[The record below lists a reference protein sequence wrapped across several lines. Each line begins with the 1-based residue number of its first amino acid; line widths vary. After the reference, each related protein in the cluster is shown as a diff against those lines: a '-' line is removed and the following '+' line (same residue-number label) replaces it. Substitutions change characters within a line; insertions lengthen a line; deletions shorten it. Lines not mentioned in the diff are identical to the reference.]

1 MGREKRTQPGPRG
14 TAKDRHKKAG
24 KVSKPI
30 DRSAPL
36 PPGLVAAKP
45 VTAIAGNKH
54 QSYFEFIENKERKK
68 PLLLENTTNTD
79 PPPGM
84 RYIPIGN
91 PELTERCQD
100 ISRELGASVYIV
112 TKAKKDASDLSLQIH
127 RVGYHIR
134 ENIVDRALA
143 ELGLTDVYVPELIG
157 QGDGGLVEKIPDD
170 QNEIDKQADAAL
182 RELFPRIPNT
192 DRQQIIDHAFQ
203 KVGGTAKEA
212 QKHRGSADRLSQGR
226 HFKGDLVVGLQQD
239 LSLSR
244 RVQLAVLAHIRHNHT
259 RYDELLRET
268 TWHNARRA
276 TEQLCL
282 DILVKWRG
290 DDENGRNQ
298 LDEILREVVVL
309 SDDSDD
315 EDSGEEPDS
324 ESSEILIDRSHNAG
338 RVSASAAPQ
347 NVANS
352 RKRLS
357 TAVLSRPGSPV
368 PHATPGTSRRLAK
381 RARKRAKHRERNFS
395 RYEAARDAAWD
406 NAMQRQR
413 APDGRSGQPGM
424 ADSSASHG
432 AYPQGRPVAPVENRA
447 SVNDGGHPHPQLR
460 PLPGQFGDSL
470 YENRQLMDGAYAAR
484 PQPTRSQYVPSSS
497 TMQKVNDSSNT
508 LGHGP
513 MNHGNSRAPESHQLQ
528 DFLHPSIEPRSP
540 DSLRPPSRFTRG
552 MVEYTE
558 RRGDD
563 LQYRLNSPLRG
574 PVVREEHH
582 LHRPQIHQ
590 SYPVYARTLH
600 GDQDLVRA
608 PGMSYHSVPQDPP
621 RPAGYQPS
629 RDHGS
634 VRPHGHVDRIPH
646 QDGQYGRRHGSVLGE
661 KANPIMIE
669 DQNVHPG
676 TVYLRTGESVR
687 DRFGPNVEILAVRR
701 PRRDD
706 GPDPYRPVPVDE
718 GFIRLRED
726 RPTEQRNGLAE
737 EGFLRLREGTVAR
750 PGPSA
755 FANHARPPLDDYRT
769 HDLPQFRPTDFPGQ
783 TMYVRRA
790 ERPPPADLSHHGS
803 GYERVERVRVERGVQ
818 REFPAPV
825 YNRAEHMVFLF
836 TDTRGRCQGWGTNSG
851 STNTYH
857 HNPLHSATGHAQTT
871 T

>member
-45 VTAIAGNKH
+45 VNAIASNKH

-170 QNEIDKQADAAL
+170 QDEIDKQADAAL

-203 KVGGTAKEA
+203 K
-212 QKHRGSADRLSQGR
+212 GR

-324 ESSEILIDRSHNAG
+324 ESSEILIDRSHNTG
-338 RVSASAAPQ
+338 RVSAPAAPQ

-413 APDGRSGQPGM
+413 APDGRSDQPGM

-432 AYPQGRPVAPVENRA
+432 AYPPGRPAAPVENRA
-447 SVNDGGHPHPQLR
+447 PVNDGGHPYPQLR
-460 PLPGQFGDSL
+460 PLSGQFGDIF
-470 YENRQLMDGAYAAR
+470 YENGQHVNGTYPAR
-484 PQPTRSQYVPSSS
+484 PQPTRSQYVPSGS
-497 TMQKVNDSSNT
+497 TMQKVNDTGSSFSR
-508 LGHGP
+508 GP
-513 MNHGNSRAPESHQLQ
+513 MTHGSARVPESHQLQ
-528 DFLHPSIEPRSP
+528 DLLHPSIEPRSP

-563 LQYRLNSPLRG
+563 LQYRLNSPPRG
-574 PVVREEHH
+574 PVVREEHY
-582 LHRPQIHQ
+582 LHRPQVHQ
-590 SYPVYARTLH
+590 SYPVHARAPI

-608 PGMSYHSVPQDPP
+608 PEMSYHSVPQDAA
-621 RPAGYQPS
+621 RPAGYQPA
-629 RDHGS
+629 RDYGTAG
-634 VRPHGHVDRIPH
+634 PHGHVDRIPH
-646 QDGQYGRRHGSVLGE
+646 QEGQYGRRHGSVLGE

-669 DQNVHPG
+669 DQNVHQG

-687 DRFGPNVEILAVRR
+687 DRFGPDAEILAVRR
-701 PRRDD
+701 PRRDN
-706 GPDPYRPVPVDE
+706 GPDPHRPIAMDE

-737 EGFLRLREGTVAR
+737 EGFLRLRERTVAR

-755 FANHARPPLDDYRT
+755 FANHARPSFNDYRT
-769 HDLPQFRPTDFPGQ
+769 YDPPQFRPADVPAQ
-783 TMYVRRA
+783 AVYVRRA
-790 ERPPPADLSHHGS
+790 ERPPPADLSYHGP
-803 GYERVERVRVERGVQ
+803 GYERVERVRAERVVQ
-818 REFPAPV
+818 RDLPSPV
-825 YNRAEHMVFLF
+825 YGGA
-836 TDTRGRCQGWGTNSG
+836 
-851 STNTYH
+851 
-857 HNPLHSATGHAQTT
+857 
-871 T
+871 

>member
-24 KVSKPI
+24 KVSKSI

-45 VTAIAGNKH
+45 VNAMVSNKH
-54 QSYFEFIENKERKK
+54 QTYFEFIENKERKK

-112 TKAKKDASDLSLQIH
+112 TKAKKDASDLSQQIH

-143 ELGLTDVYVPELIG
+143 ELGLTDIYVPELIG

-170 QNEIDKQADAAL
+170 QHEIDKQADAAL

-203 KVGGTAKEA
+203 K
-212 QKHRGSADRLSQGR
+212 GR
-226 HFKGDLVVGLQQD
+226 QFKGDPVVGLQQD

-309 SDDSDD
+309 SDDSDE

-324 ESSEILIDRSHNAG
+324 ESSEIDRSHNTGG
-338 RVSASAAPQ
+338 RALASVPPQ
-347 NVANS
+347 NVANN

-357 TAVLSRPGSPV
+357 TAVLSHPGSPV
-368 PHATPGTSRRLAK
+368 SHATPGTSKRVAK

-413 APDGRSGQPGM
+413 APGGRPDQPGI

-432 AYPQGRPVAPVENRA
+432 AYLQGRPVPLVENRA
-447 SVNDGGHPHPQLR
+447 PVNDGGHPLPQPR
-460 PLPGQFGDSL
+460 PLPGKFSGDF
-470 YENRQLMDGAYAAR
+470 YEDRQHLDGAYAAR
-484 PQPTRSQYVPSSS
+484 PWPTQSQHMPLGPP
-497 TMQKVNDSSNT
+497 MHKVNDTSNA
-508 LGHGP
+508 LNRGP
-513 MNHGNSRAPESHQLQ
+513 MNHGKLESHKLQ
-528 DFLHPSIEPRSP
+528 DLLHPSIEPQSPDPRSP
-540 DSLRPPSRFTRG
+540 SRYTRG

-563 LQYRLNSPLRG
+563 LQYRLNSPPRG
-574 PVVREEHH
+574 PVARDGHH
-582 LHRPQIHQ
+582 SHRPQIDQ
-590 SYPVYARTLH
+590 AYPVHARAPH
-600 GDQDLVRA
+600 VGQDRVRA
-608 PGMSYHSVPQDPP
+608 PEMKYHNVPKDTP
-621 RPAGYQPS
+621 RLAGYQPA
-629 RDHGS
+629 RDHASAIPYG
-634 VRPHGHVDRIPH
+634 RIDGIPH
-646 QDGQYGRRHGSVLGE
+646 QESQYGRRHGSVSGG

-669 DQNVHPG
+669 DQNVHQG
-676 TVYLRTGESVR
+676 TIYLRTSEGAR
-687 DRFGPNVEILAVRR
+687 DRFGPDLEILAVRR
-701 PRRDD
+701 PRHGD
-706 GPDPYRPVPVDE
+706 GPDPQRPIPMDE

-726 RPTEQRNGLAE
+726 RPTEPRNGLAE
-737 EGFLRLREGTVAR
+737 EGFLRLRERTVVR

-755 FANHARPPLDDYRT
+755 YASHVRPSFDDSRT
-769 HDLPQFRPTDFPGQ
+769 HDAPRFRPADVPGQ
-783 TMYVRRA
+783 AIYVRRA
-790 ERPPPADLSHHGS
+790 ERLPPADLSYHGP
-803 GYERVERVRVERGVQ
+803 GYERVDRAGAERVIRRD
-818 REFPAPV
+818 FPPPMYGGA
-825 YNRAEHMVFLF
+825 
-836 TDTRGRCQGWGTNSG
+836 
-851 STNTYH
+851 
-857 HNPLHSATGHAQTT
+857 
-871 T
+871 

>member
-1 MGREKRTQPGPRG
+1 MPGPRG
-14 TAKDRHKKAG
+14 TAKDRHKKAS

-45 VTAIAGNKH
+45 VNAIVSNKH
-54 QSYFEFIENKERKK
+54 QSYFEFIENTERKK
-68 PLLLENTTNTD
+68 PLLLENTTNTE

-112 TKAKKDASDLSLQIH
+112 TKAKKDASDLSQQIH

-134 ENIVDRALA
+134 ENIVDQALA
-143 ELGLTDVYVPELIG
+143 ELGLTDIYVPELIG

-170 QNEIDKQADAAL
+170 QTEIDKQADAAL

-203 KVGGTAKEA
+203 K
-212 QKHRGSADRLSQGR
+212 GR
-226 HFKGDLVVGLQQD
+226 QFKGDPVVGLQQD

-315 EDSGEEPDS
+315 DESGEEPDS

-338 RVSASAAPQ
+338 GRALASVPPQ
-347 NVANS
+347 NFANN

-357 TAVLSRPGSPV
+357 TAVLSHPGSPV
-368 PHATPGTSRRLAK
+368 PHATPGTSRRVAK

-413 APDGRSGQPGM
+413 VPGGRPDQAGA
-424 ADSSASHG
+424 ADSSASHD
-432 AYPQGRPVAPVENRA
+432 AYPQGRPVALVENRA
-447 SVNDGGHPHPQLR
+447 PVNNGGLPLPQPR
-460 PLPGQFGDSL
+460 PLPGKFSSDF
-470 YENRQLMDGAYAAR
+470 YEDRQHVDGAYAAR
-484 PQPTRSQYVPSSS
+484 PWPTQSQHVPLGPL
-497 TMQKVNDSSNT
+497 MQKVNDTSNT
-508 LGHGP
+508 LSRGP
-513 MNHGNSRAPESHQLQ
+513 INHGKAESHKLQ

-540 DSLRPPSRFTRG
+540 DPLRSPSRYTRG
-552 MVEYTE
+552 MVDYTE

-563 LQYRLNSPLRG
+563 AQYRLHSPPRA
-574 PVVREEHH
+574 PVVRDGHH
-582 LHRPQIHQ
+582 SQRPQIHQ
-590 SYPVYARTLH
+590 SYPAHARAPH
-600 GDQDLVRA
+600 IDQDRVRV
-608 PGMSYHSVPQDPP
+608 PEMTYHNVPQDAPLT
-621 RPAGYQPS
+621 AGYQPARNYDS
-629 RDHGS
+629 AI
-634 VRPHGHVDRIPH
+634 PYGHVDRIPH
-646 QDGQYGRRHGSVLGE
+646 HESQYGQRHGSVPGE

-669 DQNVHPG
+669 ERDVHQG
-676 TVYLRTGESVR
+676 TLYPRMGESVR
-687 DRFGPNVEILAVRR
+687 DRFGPDVEILTVRR
-701 PRRDD
+701 PRRGD
-706 GPDPYRPVPVDE
+706 GSDPQRSIPMDE

-726 RPTEQRNGLAE
+726 RPTEPRNGLAE
-737 EGFLRLREGTVAR
+737 EGFLRLRERTVIR
-750 PGPSA
+750 PGPPAYAS
-755 FANHARPPLDDYRT
+755 HARPSFDDPRT
-769 HDLPQFRPTDFPGQ
+769 HDPPRFQPTDVPGQ
-783 TMYVRRA
+783 AIYVRRA
-790 ERPPPADLSHHGS
+790 DRPPPADLPYHGPRYE
-803 GYERVERVRVERGVQ
+803 GVNRAGAERVIQ
-818 REFPAPV
+818 RDLPPPAFGGAPIEYHEHHLSQGAYGIAV
-825 YNRAEHMVFLF
+825 HRHASQMPSAGDPFGLNQYLPTQRRWPRANDDVIVLE
-836 TDTRGRCQGWGTNSG
+836 
-851 STNTYH
+851 
-857 HNPLHSATGHAQTT
+857 
-871 T
+871 

>member
-14 TAKDRHKKAG
+14 AAKDRHKKAG

-45 VTAIAGNKH
+45 VKAITNTKH

-143 ELGLTDVYVPELIG
+143 ELGLHDVYVPELIG
-157 QGDGGLVEKIPDD
+157 QGDGGLVEKIPDGQD
-170 QNEIDKQADAAL
+170 EIDKQADAAL

-203 KVGGTAKEA
+203 K
-212 QKHRGSADRLSQGR
+212 GR

-268 TWHNARRA
+268 SWHNARRA

-315 EDSGEEPDS
+315 EESGEEPDS
-324 ESSEILIDRSHNAG
+324 ESSEILIDRPHNTG
-338 RVSASAAPQ
+338 RVSAPAASQ
-347 NVANS
+347 NVAS
-352 RKRLS
+352 HRKRLS
-357 TAVLSRPGSPV
+357 MAILSRPGSPV
-368 PHATPGTSRRLAK
+368 PHATPGTSKRIAK
-381 RARKRAKHRERNFS
+381 RARKRANHRERNFS

-406 NAMQRQR
+406 SAMRRQR
-413 APDGRSGQPGM
+413 APDCRSDQPGM

-432 AYPQGRPVAPVENRA
+432 RPAAPVDNGA
-447 SVNDGGHPHPQLR
+447 PVNDDGHPHPQAR
-460 PLPGQFGDSL
+460 PLPGQFGNNL
-470 YENRQLMDGAYAAR
+470 IAH
-484 PQPTRSQYVPSSS
+484 
-497 TMQKVNDSSNT
+497 K
-508 LGHGP
+508 
-513 MNHGNSRAPESHQLQ
+513 
-528 DFLHPSIEPRSP
+528 
-540 DSLRPPSRFTRG
+540 
-552 MVEYTE
+552 
-558 RRGDD
+558 
-563 LQYRLNSPLRG
+563 
-574 PVVREEHH
+574 EE
-582 LHRPQIHQ
+582 
-590 SYPVYARTLH
+590 
-600 GDQDLVRA
+600 
-608 PGMSYHSVPQDPP
+608 
-621 RPAGYQPS
+621 
-629 RDHGS
+629 
-634 VRPHGHVDRIPH
+634 
-646 QDGQYGRRHGSVLGE
+646 QYGRLDRVLGE
-661 KANPIMIE
+661 KAYPIMIE
-669 DQNVHPG
+669 DQTVHPA
-676 TVYLRTGESVR
+676 TTYRTGESVR
-687 DRFGPNVEILAVRR
+687 DRFRPGVEILAVRR
-701 PRRDD
+701 PRHDD
-706 GPDPYRPVPVDE
+706 GPEIYRPIPMDE

-737 EGFLRLREGTVAR
+737 EGFLRLRECPVTR
-750 PGPSA
+750 PGPTFGDHRA
-755 FANHARPPLDDYRT
+755 YDM
-769 HDLPQFRPTDFPGQ
+769 PQFRPVDVPGQ
-783 TMYVRRA
+783 AVYVRRA
-790 ERPPPADLSHHGS
+790 ERPPPAELSYRGPGHGRVE
-803 GYERVERVRVERGVQ
+803 GFRPERVVQ
-818 REFPAPV
+818 GDFLSSADGQSNIVNTIHRREQ
-825 YNRAEHMVFLF
+825 HMVFLF
-836 TDTRGRCQGWGTNSG
+836 IDRRGRCYGEGTRSD
-851 STNTYH
+851 STNTH
-857 HNPLHSATGHAQTT
+857 HHHLLHSATGHVQTT
-871 T
+871 A

>member
-45 VTAIAGNKH
+45 VNAIVSNKH
-54 QSYFEFIENKERKK
+54 QTYFEFIENKQRKK
-68 PLLLENTTNTD
+68 PLLLENTTNTE

-112 TKAKKDASDLSLQIH
+112 TKAKKDASDLSQQIH

-134 ENIVDRALA
+134 ENIVDRALT
-143 ELGLTDVYVPELIG
+143 ELGMTDIHVPELIG

-170 QNEIDKQADAAL
+170 QHEIDKQADAAL

-203 KVGGTAKEA
+203 K
-212 QKHRGSADRLSQGR
+212 GR
-226 HFKGDLVVGLQQD
+226 QFKGDPVVGLQQD

-315 EDSGEEPDS
+315 EDSGDEPDS
-324 ESSEILIDRSHNAG
+324 ESSEILIDRSHNTRE
-338 RVSASAAPQ
+338 RVLASVPPQ
-347 NVANS
+347 NVASS

-357 TAVLSRPGSPV
+357 TAVLSHPGSPV
-368 PHATPGTSRRLAK
+368 SHATPGTSRRVAK
-381 RARKRAKHRERNFS
+381 RARKRARHRERNFS

-406 NAMQRQR
+406 SAMQRQR
-413 APDGRSGQPGM
+413 APGGRPDQPGV
-424 ADSSASHG
+424 ADSSVSHG
-432 AYPQGRPVAPVENRA
+432 AYPQGRPAALGENRA
-447 SVNDGGHPHPQLR
+447 PVNDGGHPLPQLR
-460 PLPGQFGDSL
+460 PLPGMSSGDFH
-470 YENRQLMDGAYAAR
+470 EDRQYMDGAYAAR
-484 PQPTRSQYVPSSS
+484 PWPTQSQRMPLGHP
-497 TMQKVNDSSNT
+497 TQKVNDTSNT
-508 LGHGP
+508 LGRGP
-513 MNHGNSRAPESHQLQ
+513 MNHGESESHKLQ

-540 DSLRPPSRFTRG
+540 DPLRTPSRYTRG
-552 MVEYTE
+552 MVEYTG

-563 LQYRLNSPLRG
+563 LQYRLNSPPRG
-574 PVVREEHH
+574 PIVRDGHH

-590 SYPVYARTLH
+590 TYPVHAGAPH
-600 GDQDLVRA
+600 IDQDRVRA
-608 PGMSYHSVPQDPP
+608 PEMTYHNVPQDAPRLAGH
-621 RPAGYQPS
+621 RPAQDYGSAIPYGY
-629 RDHGS
+629 
-634 VRPHGHVDRIPH
+634 VDRIPR
-646 QDGQYGRRHGSVLGE
+646 QESQYERRHGSVPGE
-661 KANPIMIE
+661 KVNPIMIE
-669 DQNVHPG
+669 DQNVHQGP
-676 TVYLRTGESVR
+676 VYLRTGENVR
-687 DRFGPNVEILAVRR
+687 DRFSSDIEILALRR
-701 PRRDD
+701 PRRGDD
-706 GPDPYRPVPVDE
+706 PGPQQPISTDE

-726 RPTEQRNGLAE
+726 RPTEPRDGLAE
-737 EGFLRLREGTVAR
+737 EGFLRLRERTFVR

-755 FANHARPPLDDYRT
+755 YASHTRPSLDDSRT
-769 HDLPQFRPTDFPGQ
+769 HDLHRFQPTDVPRQ
-783 TMYVRRA
+783 AIYVRRA
-790 ERPPPADLSHHGS
+790 DRPPPADLTYRGPGYGRVDRVGTERDIQRDLLPPAYGGAPIEHHEHHPSQGAYGIAVHRHARQMPS
-803 GYERVERVRVERGVQ
+803 LGDPFGLDQYPPAQ
-818 REFPAPV
+818 RRWP
-825 YNRAEHMVFLF
+825 RANDDVIVLE
-836 TDTRGRCQGWGTNSG
+836 
-851 STNTYH
+851 
-857 HNPLHSATGHAQTT
+857 
-871 T
+871 

>member
-14 TAKDRHKKAG
+14 AAKDRHKKAG

-45 VTAIAGNKH
+45 VKAITNTKH

-143 ELGLTDVYVPELIG
+143 ELGLHDVYVPELIG
-157 QGDGGLVEKIPDD
+157 QGDGGLVEKIPDGQD
-170 QNEIDKQADAAL
+170 EIDKQADAAL

-203 KVGGTAKEA
+203 K
-212 QKHRGSADRLSQGR
+212 GR

-268 TWHNARRA
+268 SWHNARRA

-315 EDSGEEPDS
+315 EESGEEPDS
-324 ESSEILIDRSHNAG
+324 ESSEILIDRPHNTG
-338 RVSASAAPQ
+338 RVSAPAASQ
-347 NVANS
+347 NVAS
-352 RKRLS
+352 HRKRLS
-357 TAVLSRPGSPV
+357 TAILSRPGSPV
-368 PHATPGTSRRLAK
+368 PHATPGTSKRIAK
-381 RARKRAKHRERNFS
+381 RARKRANHRERNFS

-406 NAMQRQR
+406 SAMRRQR
-413 APDGRSGQPGM
+413 APDCRSDQPGM

-432 AYPQGRPVAPVENRA
+432 RPAAPIDNRAPV
-447 SVNDGGHPHPQLR
+447 NDDGYPHPQAR
-460 PLPGQFGDSL
+460 PLPGQFGNNL
-470 YENRQLMDGAYAAR
+470 YEDRQHMDGAYAAR
-484 PQPTRSQYVPSSS
+484 SHPMRSLYLPSSS
-497 TMQKVNDSSNT
+497 TMQKVNDTSNT
-508 LGHGP
+508 LSRCL
-513 MNHGNSRAPESHQLQ
+513 MNHGTARSSESHQLQ
-528 DFLHPSIEPRSP
+528 DFLHPSIEPKSP
-540 DSLRPPSRFTRG
+540 DSIRSPSRYTRG
-552 MVEYTE
+552 MVEYTD

-563 LQYRLNSPLRG
+563 LQCRLNSLPRG
-574 PVVREEHH
+574 PVAREDRH
-582 LHRPQIHQ
+582 LQRPQIQQ
-590 SYPVYARTLH
+590 SYSVHARPSAR
-600 GDQDLVRA
+600 DQDLVRA
-608 PGMSYHSVPQDPP
+608 PEMPIHRVPHDTT
-621 RPAGYQPS
+621 RAAGHQPV
-629 RDHGS
+629 RDYGS
-634 VRPHGHVDRIPH
+634 ARPHGYIDRIAH
-646 QDGQYGRRHGSVLGE
+646 KEEQYGRLDRVLGE

-669 DQNVHPG
+669 DQTVHPG
-676 TVYLRTGESVR
+676 TAYRTGESVR
-687 DRFGPNVEILAVRR
+687 DRFGPGVEILAVRR
-701 PRRDD
+701 PRHDD
-706 GPDPYRPVPVDE
+706 GPETYRPIPMDE

-737 EGFLRLREGTVAR
+737 EGFLRLRECPVTR
-750 PGPSA
+750 PGPSFGDHRA
-755 FANHARPPLDDYRT
+755 YGV
-769 HDLPQFRPTDFPGQ
+769 PQFRPVDIPGQ
-783 TMYVRRA
+783 AVYVRRA
-790 ERPPPADLSHHGS
+790 ERAPPAELSYHGPGHGRVEGFRPERVVQGDFLSSADGGMPIEHRQYHPLQGTTYGIPVHRQARPMQRGGDPFRFDQYPPSPPPAQRHWPRADD
-803 GYERVERVRVERGVQ
+803 GVIVL
-818 REFPAPV
+818 E
-825 YNRAEHMVFLF
+825 
-836 TDTRGRCQGWGTNSG
+836 
-851 STNTYH
+851 
-857 HNPLHSATGHAQTT
+857 
-871 T
+871 

>member
-45 VTAIAGNKH
+45 VNAIASNKH

-170 QNEIDKQADAAL
+170 QTEIDKQADAAL

-203 KVGGTAKEA
+203 K
-212 QKHRGSADRLSQGR
+212 GR
-226 HFKGDLVVGLQQD
+226 QFKGDPVVGLQQD

-324 ESSEILIDRSHNAG
+324 ESSEILIDRSHNTDG
-338 RVSASAAPQ
+338 RVLASVPPQ

-357 TAVLSRPGSPV
+357 TAVLSHPGSPV
-368 PHATPGTSRRLAK
+368 SHATPGTSRRVAK

-413 APDGRSGQPGM
+413 APGGRPDQPGM

-432 AYPQGRPVAPVENRA
+432 AYPQGRPVALVENRA
-447 SVNDGGHPHPQLR
+447 PVTDGGHPLPQPR
-460 PLPGQFGDSL
+460 PLPGKFSDDF
-470 YENRQLMDGAYAAR
+470 YEDRQHMDGAYAAR
-484 PQPTRSQYVPSSS
+484 PRPTQSQHMLLGPP
-497 TMQKVNDSSNT
+497 MQKVNDTSNT
-508 LGHGP
+508 LGRGP
-513 MNHGNSRAPESHQLQ
+513 MNHGTPESHKLQ

-540 DSLRPPSRFTRG
+540 DSLRPPPRYTRG

-563 LQYRLNSPLRG
+563 LQYRLNSPARG
-574 PVVREEHH
+574 PVVRDGHH
-582 LHRPQIHQ
+582 LHQPQVHQ
-590 SYPVYARTLH
+590 RHPVHARAPH
-600 GDQDLVRA
+600 VDQDRVRA
-608 PGMSYHSVPQDPP
+608 PEMTYHNVPQDAH
-621 RPAGYQPS
+621 RLAGYQAA
-629 RDHGS
+629 RDYGS
-634 VRPHGHVDRIPH
+634 AIPYGHVDRVPY
-646 QDGQYGRRHGSVLGE
+646 QKSQYGRRHGSVPGE

-669 DQNVHPG
+669 DQNVHTG

-687 DRFGPNVEILAVRR
+687 DRFGPDVEILAVRR
-701 PRRDD
+701 PRYGD
-706 GPDPYRPVPVDE
+706 GQEPQRPAPMDE

-726 RPTEQRNGLAE
+726 RPTEPRNGLAE
-737 EGFLRLREGTVAR
+737 EGFLRLRERTVVR

-755 FANHARPPLDDYRT
+755 YSSHAGPSFDDSRT
-769 HDLPQFRPTDFPGQ
+769 HDLPRFRPTDIPGQ
-783 TMYVRRA
+783 AVYVRRA
-790 ERPPPADLSHHGS
+790 ERQPPADLVYHGP
-803 GYERVERVRVERGVQ
+803 GYERVDRVGADRPVYGGAPIEHHECHPPQGAYGIAVHRHARQMPSAGDPFGFDRYPPAQPPVQ
-818 REFPAPV
+818 RHWPRVNDDVIVLE
-825 YNRAEHMVFLF
+825 
-836 TDTRGRCQGWGTNSG
+836 
-851 STNTYH
+851 
-857 HNPLHSATGHAQTT
+857 
-871 T
+871 

>member
-1 MGREKRTQPGPRG
+1 MGKEKRTQPGPRG

-45 VTAIAGNKH
+45 VNAIVSNKH
-54 QSYFEFIENKERKK
+54 QTYFEFIENKERKK

-134 ENIVDRALA
+134 ESIVDRALA
-143 ELGLTDVYVPELIG
+143 ELGLTDIYVPELIG
-157 QGDGGLVEKIPDD
+157 QGDGGLVEKIPDN
-170 QNEIDKQADAAL
+170 QHEIDKQADAAL

-203 KVGGTAKEA
+203 KGK
-212 QKHRGSADRLSQGR
+212 Q
-226 HFKGDLVVGLQQD
+226 FKGDPVVGLQQD

-324 ESSEILIDRSHNAG
+324 ESLEILTDRPHNTGG
-338 RVSASAAPQ
+338 RALASVPPQ
-347 NVANS
+347 SITNS

-357 TAVLSRPGSPV
+357 TALLSHPGSPV
-368 PHATPGTSRRLAK
+368 PHVTPGTSRRVAK
-381 RARKRAKHRERNFS
+381 RACKRAKHRERNFS

-413 APDGRSGQPGM
+413 APGGPPDHPGM

-432 AYPQGRPVAPVENRA
+432 SYPQSRPVAPGENRA
-447 SVNDGGHPHPQLR
+447 PVNDGGHPLPQPRL
-460 PLPGQFGDSL
+460 LSGKSSGDFH
-470 YENRQLMDGAYAAR
+470 EDRHHIDGPYAAR
-484 PQPTRSQYVPSSS
+484 SWPTHSQHMPLGLP
-497 TMQKVNDSSNT
+497 TQKVNETSNT
-508 LGHGP
+508 LSRGP
-513 MNHGNSRAPESHQLQ
+513 MSHGNPESHNLQ

-540 DSLRPPSRFTRG
+540 DPLRPPSRYTRG

-558 RRGDD
+558 RRGDN
-563 LQYRLNSPLRG
+563 LQYHLNSPPRG
-574 PVVREEHH
+574 PVVRDAHP

-590 SYPVYARTLH
+590 TYPVHARSPH
-600 GDQDLVRA
+600 VDQDRVRA
-608 PGMSYHSVPQDPP
+608 PEMTYHNVPQDAP
-621 RPAGYQPS
+621 RLADYHTA
-629 RDHGS
+629 RDYGS
-634 VRPHGHVDRIPH
+634 AIPYGRVDRILH
-646 QDGQYGRRHGSVLGE
+646 QDSQYERRHSSVPGE
-661 KANPIMIE
+661 EANPIMIE
-669 DQNVHPG
+669 DQNVHQG
-676 TVYLRTGESVR
+676 RVYLRTGESVR
-687 DRFGPNVEILAVRR
+687 DRFGPDVEILTVRR

-706 GPDPYRPVPVDE
+706 GLDPQRPIPTDE
-718 GFIRLRED
+718 GFIRLRENQ
-726 RPTEQRNGLAE
+726 PMEPRNGLAE
-737 EGFLRLREGTVAR
+737 DGFLRLRERTVVR

-755 FANHARPPLDDYRT
+755 YASHAWPSLDDSRT
-769 HDLPQFRPTDFPGQ
+769 NDLPRFRPNGIPGQ
-783 TMYVRRA
+783 AIYVRGP
-790 ERPPPADLSHHGS
+790 ERPPPADLSYHGP
-803 GYERVERVRVERGVQ
+803 GYERVDKAGVERVVQRDLPPPAYGGAPVERHAHHPPQGAYGIAVHRHARQMPSARDPLGLDSYPPAQ
-818 REFPAPV
+818 RHWP
-825 YNRAEHMVFLF
+825 RANGDVIVLE
-836 TDTRGRCQGWGTNSG
+836 
-851 STNTYH
+851 
-857 HNPLHSATGHAQTT
+857 
-871 T
+871 